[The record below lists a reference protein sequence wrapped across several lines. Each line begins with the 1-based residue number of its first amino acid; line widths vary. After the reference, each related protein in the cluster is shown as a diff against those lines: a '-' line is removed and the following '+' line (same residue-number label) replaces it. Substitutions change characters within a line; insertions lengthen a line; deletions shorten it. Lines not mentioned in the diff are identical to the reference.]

1 MQSKSKKHM
10 KKLTSILGLAGVAF
24 SALSGHAQVFDYS
37 NGDLILDISKSGSPD
52 LEVDLGSLSSVTSAA
67 QADGGT
73 VQLNAYSSAQLQSA
87 FGASTS
93 GLTFQVFGTEA
104 SGTASQIVNYLTEA
118 GNPNSTPNDYTT
130 SVTKSISAAIQQ
142 KIIGSGNSTGI
153 LPWSSQNPAGL
164 GNTATVAI
172 IPTSGAT
179 SVNSF
184 TVNSS
189 SLTGLLANQG
199 ALGNTTP
206 GSFSGSIFSDLYGY
220 EAAGGLGSALPAGSS
235 SQYDGYFTFN
245 SDGSLDFTEAVV
257 PAPESGYYGAMAG
270 GGLLLLSLRRQLRR
284 QQA

>member
-1 MQSKSKKHM
+1 M
-10 KKLTSILGLAGVAF
+10 KKLTSILGIAGLAF

-52 LEVDLGSLSSVTSAA
+52 LEVDLGSLSALTGVA

-73 VQLNAYSSAQLQSA
+73 VQLSAYSSTQLQSA
-87 FGASTS
+87 FGASTG

-118 GNPNSTPNDYTT
+118 GNPNSTPGDYTT

-164 GNTATVAI
+164 GNTANVAI
-172 IPTSGAT
+172 IPTSGAAG
-179 SVNSF
+179 VNSF
-184 TVNSS
+184 TVNSG
-189 SLTGLLANQG
+189 SLTGLLGNQG

-206 GSFSGSIFSDLYGY
+206 GSSSGSIVSDLYGY
-220 EAAGGLGSALPAGSS
+220 EAAGGLGSTLPAGSP
-235 SQYDGYFTFN
+235 SQYEGYFTFN
-245 SDGSLDFTEAVV
+245 SNGSLDFTEAVV
-257 PAPESGYYGAMAG
+257 PAPESACYGLLAG
-270 GGLLLLSLRRQLRR
+270 GGVLLLSLRRQLHGK
-284 QQA
+284 QA